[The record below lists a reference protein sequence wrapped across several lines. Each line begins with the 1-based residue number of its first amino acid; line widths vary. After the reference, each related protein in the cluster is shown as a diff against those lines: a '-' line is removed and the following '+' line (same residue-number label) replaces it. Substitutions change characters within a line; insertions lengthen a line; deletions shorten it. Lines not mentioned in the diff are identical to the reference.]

1 MKGVPFLRNFDFVSD
16 LTLRAEFSRK
26 GNAMMPPMLG
36 EYYYEGTNFES
47 MGGIVRGNIP
57 NDKLA
62 QEYVDGV
69 NFGLDFAT
77 QGRKFA
83 IAVDWF
89 RDETKDMVVR
99 QDLGDA
105 FGSKF
110 RYINSGRM
118 INQGIEL
125 SVNAVALRKGNF
137 EWALGATLSRNK
149 AEIKALGGSNE
160 SVITLTDGG
169 QIITRVGESPYAFY
183 GLQAEGV
190 FSTTAEA
197 EAADLKNY
205 KGLNYAAGDMHFMD
219 QNKDGVINQDDRVIL
234 GDATPDFYGGFYTS
248 FRYKNFTLNARFTYS
263 YGNDIYNAVRR
274 QGESM
279 KDYFGQTQA
288 VLSAWRYEGQQT
300 DVPRA
305 VYGDPMGNSTFSSR
319 WIEDGSYLKLKNLT
333 LNYEYPNKLWIFR
346 KVQAYLSADNLI
358 TWTKYLGCDPE
369 FAYSYDH
376 YMLGVDYGKVP
387 GATTFKLG
395 IRLGF

>member
-1 MKGVPFLRNFDFVSD
+1 
-16 LTLRAEFSRK
+16 
-26 GNAMMPPMLG
+26 
-36 EYYYEGTNFES
+36 
-47 MGGIVRGNIP
+47 
-57 NDKLA
+57 
-62 QEYVDGV
+62 
-69 NFGLDFAT
+69 
-77 QGRKFA
+77 
-83 IAVDWF
+83 
-89 RDETKDMVVR
+89 
-99 QDLGDA
+99 
-105 FGSKF
+105 
-110 RYINSGRM
+110 
-118 INQGIEL
+118 
-125 SVNAVALRKGNF
+125 
-137 EWALGATLSRNK
+137 
-149 AEIKALGGSNE
+149 
-160 SVITLTDGG
+160 
-169 QIITRVGESPYAFY
+169 
-183 GLQAEGV
+183 
-190 FSTTAEA
+190 
-197 EAADLKNY
+197 
-205 KGLNYAAGDMHFMD
+205 MHFVD
-219 QNKDGVINQDDRVIL
+219 QNKDGVINQDERVIL

-333 LNYEYPNKLWIFR
+333 LNYEYPNKLWIFQ

-358 TWTKYLGCDPE
+358 TWTKYLGYDPE

-376 YMLGVDYGKVP
+376 HMLGVDYGKVP